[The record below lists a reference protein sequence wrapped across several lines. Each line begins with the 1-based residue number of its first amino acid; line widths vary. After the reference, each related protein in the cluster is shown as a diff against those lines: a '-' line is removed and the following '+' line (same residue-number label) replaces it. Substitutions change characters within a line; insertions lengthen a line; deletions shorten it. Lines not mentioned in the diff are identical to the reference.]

1 MVRVVFIYS
10 YDIVLVFDVL
20 DYDRMKGKIV

>member
-20 DYDRMKGKIV
+20 DYDWMKGKIV

>member
-1 MVRVVFIYS
+1 MVRVVFIYR